1 MVRRIWRV
9 IKVVIMGL
17 IRDHNFSVLST
28 PKLNTEAYRSGHN
41 GTDSKSVVPHGTV
54 GSNPTRSATPEQS
67 PLCSG
72 LFFCKNKPSARSLAP
87 PFRKKSRSAHLF
99 GPPAELFA
107 AAGIGAALHSH
118 FADVSFYSSFTG

>member
-54 GSNPTRSATPEQS
+54 GSNPTASANAAYARTKISRKEF
-67 PLCSG
+67 LAA
-72 LFFCKNKPSARSLAP
+72 FFHSFLLYSL
-87 PFRKKSRSAHLF
+87 KIL
-99 GPPAELFA
+99 LQ
-107 AAGIGAALHSH
+107 
-118 FADVSFYSSFTG
+118 